1 MLTYKVFTQRNIIN
15 FYLVIFQIYYFQVL
29 VTLQSIHA
37 TNFVAGQFQLLK
49 CPQIA
54 VKYRDVCNSHKS
66 SHVTSLQ
73 GQVLSQI

>member
-1 MLTYKVFTQRNIIN
+1 MLTQRNKIN

-54 VKYRDVCNSHKS
+54 AKYRDIYAILTNQV
-66 SHVTSLQ
+66 VTKLQ